1 MRTHYSVLGVAR
13 DADLEQIR
21 AAYRNLA
28 KKYHPDLNHGDSHAA
43 MLFNRIHDSYNVL
56 SDPFRRGLYDAQLRK
71 EDENLSSE
79 LNARAKA
86 EPVRSGHH
94 SFSRK
99 VAQLTLIGTIVFG
112 ATLVTVTYL
121 GAPKSASSRK
131 RAPEPIAFQVSPAT
145 AAEMP
150 TAMARLFVAGGQAPT
165 NFAVQL
171 VIAIQ
176 GSVAPDASIM
186 VHGLPVGASLSAGQS
201 TGPGDWRVPVSDLFN
216 ISIIPPQD
224 YTGTLDLSVELRS
237 ANDLVVDRHSL
248 RVWWVTA
255 PGTANPSA
263 SSQPSASP
271 PPPPTPSPPTPQS
284 STVAVVPGGLPP
296 PVIGPNTRIIPFP
309 GAAAPQSS
317 LQLAVVERRSSTVSV
332 GKTSNLVT
340 AFRDCPLCPE
350 MAQLKG
356 GSFMMGSNDD
366 PSEKPVH
373 RVTLKPFAL
382 ARYPV
387 TVKEWRQCVTAKKC
401 TAEAAGEDDTPVRN
415 LSFEDAEQYVAWLS
429 QTTQQKYR
437 LPAEAEWEY
446 AARAKTATKYW
457 WGNEFVKGMGNCQG
471 CGEPYFENSP
481 TKVGSFAANPLGFYD
496 MAGGVAQ
503 WVSDCWHPAYS
514 GAPSDGSSWDAPNCG
529 ERILRGGSWLSDASS
544 LRAAN
549 RDHYDAAVRYPTH
562 GLRVA
567 RSAPDGQQIVSGD

>member
-1 MRTHYSVLGVAR
+1 LKRLVRFL
-13 DADLEQIR
+13 
-21 AAYRNLA
+21 
-28 KKYHPDLNHGDSHAA
+28 
-43 MLFNRIHDSYNVL
+43 LFAFLI
-56 SDPFRRGLYDAQLRK
+56 
-71 EDENLSSE
+71 
-79 LNARAKA
+79 
-86 EPVRSGHH
+86 PV
-94 SFSRK
+94 
-99 VAQLTLIGTIVFG
+99 T
-112 ATLVTVTYL
+112 
-121 GAPKSASSRK
+121 
-131 RAPEPIAFQVSPAT
+131 
-145 AAEMP
+145 
-150 TAMARLFVAGGQAPT
+150 
-165 NFAVQL
+165 
-171 VIAIQ
+171 
-176 GSVAPDASIM
+176 
-186 VHGLPVGASLSAGQS
+186 SLSAYEIEKPTRFRPQPADWSAFDTRECEKHAGQFQFLTCAS
-201 TGPGDWRVPVSDLFN
+201 FFSRDMRD
-216 ISIIPPQD
+216 
-224 YTGTLDLSVELRS
+224 RS
-237 ANDLVVDRHSL
+237 AKTPIRPYYKAARKPARQSERISL
-248 RVWWVTA
+248 LLTAARGDGASGKGSCAARMDDCYDGCKREGGA
-255 PGTANPSA
+255 PGLCNKVCTTDRICAGPFSLDYGQFLDFQVEMLA
-263 SSQPSASP
+263 AAPVTSVPAPAASP
-271 PPPPTPSPPTPQS
+271 PPSSSPQSPPLLAS
-284 STVAVVPGGLPP
+284 SPAV
-296 PVIGPNTRIIPFP
+296 
-309 GAAAPQSS
+309 AAAPVLPPQT
-317 LQLAVVERRSSTVSV
+317 LPAPNGPILPVAERRSSTVSV